1 LLGFELAPRLKAI
14 ARQKLYLPSHQIKKS
29 LGDIAPILSHVI
41 DWKLIERHYDEMVK
55 YTTAMNER
63 TADPESIEPE
73 WAERMTPDDHR
84 GITPLIYSHVNP
96 YGVFDVNLE
105 NRISYS
111 EA

>member
-1 LLGFELAPRLKAI
+1 MIYVNTHMFQAVLA
-14 ARQKLYLPSHQIKKS
+14 
-29 LGDIAPILSHVI
+29 
-41 DWKLIERHYDEMVK
+41 
-55 YTTAMNER
+55 
-63 TADPESIEPE
+63 EPE